1 MVYKKENMGGY
12 NLHLIKTD
20 KFKQVHLEIIFRNNI
35 KKDIVTKRNLLFDYL
50 LECSSNYRTKRELEI
65 KLEDLYNASVYATT
79 NRVGASIVTNVC
91 LDFIN
96 PLLTER
102 KILEEAIKL
111 IFELILN
118 PLVHNEEFDD
128 KKLEL
133 LKVRLKD
140 EINSIKENPKKY
152 ALSEASGA
160 LENSFSSLSS
170 IGYIEDIL
178 EITKENLYQYYKEVL
193 NNDYIDVYLV
203 GDIDMDEAKTY
214 IYKYANFN
222 VIKNHLLS
230 FYVDNPKFKEKTISK
245 KSSYVQT
252 TMVAVLNLN
261 NLDSYERKYV
271 AFIYNLILGG
281 SSLESKLYKRL
292 RADNSL
298 CYNVNSYYQK
308 YDGLIYIATSVD
320 VKEKDKALSLIKT
333 SLKDM
338 VNNVRENELA
348 SAKKFIQTSL
358 IMTMDSLNKIVDN
371 KFFEDVSDLDD
382 WETRLKMFKNVT
394 LDDVN
399 NLAKKI
405 SLGLVY
411 TLEGGFNEED

>member
-35 KKDIVTKRNLLFDYL
+35 KKDIITKRNLLFDYL
-50 LECSSNYRTKRELEI
+50 LECSSNYKTKRELEI
-65 KLEDLYNASVYATT
+65 KLEDLYNASVYTTT

-102 KILEEAIKL
+102 KVLEAAIKL
-111 IFELILN
+111 VFELILN
-118 PLVHNEEFDD
+118 PLVNNEEFDD
-128 KKLEL
+128 KILNL

-140 EINSIKENPKKY
+140 EINSIKENPKKH
-152 ALSEASGA
+152 ALSEASNA
-160 LENSFSSLSS
+160 LGNTFSSLSS
-170 IGYIEDIL
+170 IGYVEDIE
-178 EITKENLYQYYKEVL
+178 EITKENLYQYYKDVL

-222 VIKNHLLS
+222 IIKNHLVS
-230 FYVDNPKFKEKTISK
+230 FYVDNPKLKEKAVSK
-245 KSSYVQT
+245 KTNYVQT
-252 TMVAVLNLN
+252 SLVAVLNLC
-261 NLDSYERKYV
+261 NLNSYERKYV

-292 RADNSL
+292 RSDNSL

-308 YDGLIYIATSVD
+308 YDGLIYIATAVD
-320 VKEKDKALSLIKT
+320 VKEKENAISLIKST
-333 SLKDM
+333 LKDM
-338 VNNVRENELA
+338 VNNVSESELS
-348 SAKKFIQTSL
+348 SAKSFIQTSL

-382 WETRLKMFKNVT
+382 WETRIKMFKSVT
-394 LDDVN
+394 LEDVV
-399 NLAKKI
+399 NLAKKV
-405 SLGLVY
+405 SLGLIY